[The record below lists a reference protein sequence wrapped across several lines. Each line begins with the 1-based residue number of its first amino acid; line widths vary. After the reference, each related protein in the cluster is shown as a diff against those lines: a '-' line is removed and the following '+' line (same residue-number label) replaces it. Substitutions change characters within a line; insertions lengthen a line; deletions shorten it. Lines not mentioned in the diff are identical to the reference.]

1 MIVPCPPAPS
11 GAVDRAIII
20 KTFMNKKLKIYLIIG
35 GAVILL
41 IGLLIGLLSNKD
53 TDQANAQMP
62 SEEVSILNMIY
73 DQGQKRGNEVITALQ
88 AIYDQLQ
95 SKNVIG
101 NEVLGSGGAF
111 EHTYYDAIGTSA
123 SPSTLTAAFNSN
135 SSTVVLATGMANV
148 AFAGNYTPKTTNASI
163 YVKLE
168 RSIDGGLNFYPY
180 SELQVTPTQILVH
193 SDSFATSTSSAAP
206 FLIPSDGTSTSGTG
220 IGFSWDMTI
229 VADYLRVSIAEQN
242 GTSTAGTVNLQLLL
256 NSN

>member
-135 SSTVVLATGMANV
+135 SSTVVLAAGLNNV
-148 AFAGNYTPKTTNASI
+148 VLGGTYTPKTTNANAYI
-163 YVKLE
+163 KVE
-168 RSIDGGLNFYPY
+168 RSLDNGSTYLPY
-180 SELQVTPTQILVH
+180 SVLQALPTQTLVY
-193 SDSFATSTSSAAP
+193 SDSFATTTSSAAP
-206 FLIPSDGTSTSGTG
+206 FTIPGDGTSTSGTA
-220 IGFSWDMTI
+220 ITFSFDLTLA
-229 VADYLRVSIAEQN
+229 ADYLRVSIAEQN
-242 GTSTAGTVNLQLLL
+242 GTSTPGTAHLQILL